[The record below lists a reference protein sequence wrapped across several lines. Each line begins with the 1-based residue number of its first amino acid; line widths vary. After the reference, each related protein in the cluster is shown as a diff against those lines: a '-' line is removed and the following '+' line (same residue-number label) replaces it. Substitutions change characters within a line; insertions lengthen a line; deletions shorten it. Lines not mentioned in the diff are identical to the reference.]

1 MSVTRS
7 FSEDEFISE
16 SYTDIF
22 KQAMEL
28 KRTRRELEDQ
38 TKLNEKL
45 RKGLTAKERVAEEI
59 STRHAVEM
67 ARVERQRDELRELL
81 LQKTDQLAATS
92 DRLQSVERELSL
104 ANDTI
109 ERLREDGIQRTENPF
124 HVQERPGNA
133 YDELLAHVVKNS
145 GEDRQRLLDRYRD
158 IATKSSNMIW
168 QTLVDDTMLTIG
180 GVLSE
185 LSDFKIP
192 QRPTSEMVR
201 TMVDDTTLQP
211 SFVLYVVRKTD
222 YQDMKSKRL
231 TKKQMEEFKNELF
244 QVMNSMVYA
253 WANRK

>member
-7 FSEDEFISE
+7 FSEDQFISE

-22 KQAMEL
+22 KQGMEL
-28 KRTRRELEDQ
+28 KRTRRELEDK

-45 RKGLTAKERVAEEI
+45 REGLTAKERVAEEI

-133 YDELLAHVVKNS
+133 YDELLGHVVKNL

-180 GVLSE
+180 GLLFK

-192 QRPTSEMVR
+192 QRPASEMVR

>member
-7 FSEDEFISE
+7 FPEDEFISE
-16 SYTDIF
+16 PYTDIF

-28 KRTRRELEDQ
+28 KRTRRELDDK
-38 TKLNEKL
+38 TKLNERL
-45 RKGLTAKERVAEEI
+45 RERLTAKERAAEEA

-67 ARVERQRDELRELL
+67 AKVERQRDELGELL

-124 HVQERPGNA
+124 HVQERPGNT

-145 GEDRQRLLDRYRD
+145 GDDRQRLLDRYRD
-158 IATKSSNMIW
+158 IETKSSNMIW
-168 QTLVDDTMLTIG
+168 QTLVDDTMLTVG
-180 GVLSE
+180 EVLFR

-222 YQDMKSKRL
+222 YEAMKSKKL
-231 TKKQMEEFKNELF
+231 TKKQMEEFKGDLL
-244 QVMNSMVYA
+244 QAMNSMIYA
-253 WANRK
+253 WTNRK